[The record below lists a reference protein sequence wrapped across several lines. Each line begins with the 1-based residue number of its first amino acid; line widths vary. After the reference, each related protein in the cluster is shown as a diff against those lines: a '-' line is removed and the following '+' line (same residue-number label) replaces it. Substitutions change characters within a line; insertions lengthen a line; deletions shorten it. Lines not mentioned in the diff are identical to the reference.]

1 MGRMLRIEEFGTLNV
16 LLSILNVYTVP
27 TTTITMVISR
37 YFAYYH
43 AKKEDDKLRVFF
55 RKSLLF
61 VVLFSISMTVI
72 ALLFSYPIKYY
83 LRIDNYLY
91 IFITIFIGGIS
102 LITPLSLGPL
112 QGLKDFSTLGT
123 FNFIGAFFKLITGMI
138 LVYLGFSI
146 FGALGGILLGS
157 VMLLLVGYFALRK
170 YLTSTEDSSID
181 LDIQEIIRYVYPV
194 LVCNLSLVMLT
205 NIDLFMVKHYFDAIE
220 AGLYSSAVLFGRIVF
235 YVSSAIVTAMFPIV
249 VQANAKEDSS
259 FDTLKKSLIYSG
271 LFSLICIIGIFLF
284 PKLTVSILFGSHYIR
299 AIPYFKLI
307 SIAILPICL
316 LSVLMNYFL
325 AVGKT
330 KVIAISMAFGSLLE
344 IVLIFYFH
352 KTIEEILLV
361 MLFSGLFV
369 VVINF
374 IYLFLYKNKISKSMF
389 L

>member
-259 FDTLKKSLIYSG
+259 FDTLKSLIYSG
-271 LFSLICIIGIFLF
+271 FFFNLYNRDILF